1 MPSLA
6 RAGSASLLAT
16 PLTLLPGLALT
27 GGIAAAAFFLRTLPG
42 VGVLSPMILA
52 LLLGVAIHNLA
63 RTPAAV
69 LPGITFS
76 LKRLL
81 RLGIVL
87 LGLQLTVAQLAA
99 VGAAGLFI
107 VAAVLA
113 ATFFVTVRLAGPLG
127 VRRPLAELIAAGT
140 SVCGASAIL
149 AANSVSRARQEDVAY
164 AIACITLFGSLSMA
178 LFPLLLPLL
187 PLDAQAYGL
196 WTGAAVHEVAQVV
209 ATAFQGGQEAG
220 EFGTVAKLARVL
232 LLAPL
237 ILAMGWAARRRAG
250 AEDGEVGGSVPF
262 PLFVVGFLAM
272 VGVNSVIGVPE
283 ALAPWTTGLTSFL
296 LTMAL
301 AAMGLGMNVRALRA
315 QGLRPLALA
324 AISWIFVSGLGLALV
339 LLLFTGGNPLPA

>member
-1 MPSLA
+1 MFSLA
-6 RAGSASLLAT
+6 RPSTSSLFAT
-16 PLTLLPGLALT
+16 PAKLAPGLLLT
-27 GGIAAAAFFLRTLPG
+27 GGLAALAFALRTLPG
-42 VGVLSPMILA
+42 VSVLSPMILA
-52 LLLGVAIHNLA
+52 LLLGVAVHNLA
-63 RTPAAV
+63 GTPAST

-87 LGLQLTVAQLAA
+87 LGLQLTAAQLAA
-99 VGAAGLFI
+99 IGGTGLFI

-113 ATFFVTVRLAGPLG
+113 ATFFVTVRLARPLG
-127 VRRPLAELIAAGT
+127 VPRPLAELIAAGT

-178 LFPLLLPLL
+178 LFPLLLPILAL
-187 PLDAQAYGL
+187 EPQAYGL
-196 WTGAAVHEVAQVV
+196 WAGAAVHEVAQVV

-237 ILAMGWAARRRAG
+237 ILAMGWAARRRASN
-250 AEDGEVGGSVPF
+250 AGEGGGSVPF

-272 VGVNSVIGVPE
+272 VGVNSLIGVPE

-301 AAMGLGMNVRALRA
+301 AAMGLGMNIRALRA

-324 AISWIFVSGLGLALV
+324 GISWIFVSTLSLALI
-339 LLLFTGGNPLPA
+339 LLLFTGGTALPA